1 MAKPTSRL
9 GVEQFAGRGG
19 PQDLPPSMLQYG
31 VGLQLFDPSVYA
43 NGGGHT
49 FADGIVASP
58 GGGQL
63 NATKLKA
70 AINHITV
77 CATAGDSLAL
87 PPAVGGQML
96 VVINDGIADA
106 QVFAAP
112 GSSDT
117 INGVAG
123 ATGMA
128 LAPSTSV
135 LLSAPGHHVWYS
147 TPSGDAVGSS
157 PGVTSWNTRVGA
169 VTLTVGDVT
178 AALPASATN
187 PAMDGT
193 AAPGVSP
200 TWSAG
205 DHVHPTDS
213 TRYAASN
220 PAGYV
225 TAGGAA
231 TAAPVQSVA
240 TRTGAVTLTHS
251 DITDWTAT
259 LAPYATLASPALSG
273 NPTAPTPTAGDADT
287 SIATTA
293 FVQAAVVPAFNGT
306 GRNLLHNP
314 LFNVAQRG
322 AGAFNATTAGWTYS
336 LDRWALIIASA
347 GDTFTHTPAAI
358 SDTQRTQIG
367 DESAATELACNFTGG
382 AGTANACISA
392 QFIEGVR
399 RLAGKTVTVSFYALA
414 AGTSPRLGVS
424 LDQFFG
430 SGGSPS
436 ATVTGAGQ
444 SVTVSSATYA
454 RYSVTLTLPSI
465 SGKTLGT
472 AGNDQTSL
480 LFWHSAGANTATRS
494 GNVGVQTGTHLIW
507 GVQLEI
513 GSVATPLE
521 KPDPRYDLANCQRFY
536 CNSSGRIDFYAA
548 VSGAP
553 ASTRIALPVYMRAV
567 PTLTHADSGNTNASG
582 STLVPLDQLGFHW
595 LITGVGVGGTSLIT
609 TWTATADL

>member
-112 GSSDT
+112 GTSDT

-178 AALPASATN
+178 AVLPASATN

-240 TRTGAVTLTHS
+240 TRTGAVTLTHA

-273 NPTAPTPTAGDADT
+273 NPTAPTPAPGDADT
-287 SIATTA
+287 SVATTA
-293 FVQAAVVPAFNGT
+293 FVQ
-306 GRNLLHNP
+306 
-314 LFNVAQRG
+314 VAQRYQNYADNSG
-322 AGAFNATTAGWTYS
+322 FSVN
-336 LDRWALIIASA
+336 
-347 GDTFTHTPAAI
+347 
-358 SDTQRTQIG
+358 QRAYV
-367 DESAATELACNFTGG
+367 S
-382 AGTANACISA
+382 GT
-392 QFIEGVR
+392 
-399 RLAGKTVTVSFYALA
+399 ALA
-414 AGTSPRLGVS
+414 AGIYGHDRWKAGAGGCTYTFAAPAGPANSITITAGTLQHVVEGASVAGGNYVLSWAGTAQGRVGGAAYAASPV
-424 LDQFFG
+424 
-430 SGGSPS
+430 
-436 ATVTGAGQ
+436 AVTGIA
-444 SVTVSSATYA
+444 
-454 RYSVTLTLPSI
+454 
-465 SGKTLGT
+465 
-472 AGNDQTSL
+472 
-480 LFWHSAGANTATRS
+480 AGANTTIEFNAGTLS
-494 GNVGVQTGTHLIW
+494 NVKLEAGT
-507 GVQLEI
+507 
-513 GSVATPLE
+513 VATAWVAKAARDELS
-521 KPDPRYDLANCQRFY
+521 NCQRFY
-536 CNSSGRIDFYAA
+536 QIGQLFAQINNQLATGAFNVSTPLIMSMRASPTVFGGVNSS
-548 VSGAP
+548 S
-553 ASTRIALPVYMRAV
+553 
-567 PTLTHADSGNTNASG
+567 N
-582 STLVPLDQLGFHW
+582 
-595 LITGVGVGGTSLIT
+595 ITGFNVAAINNIAVYNAG
-609 TWTATADL
+609 TATAAGTCFISATFSASADL